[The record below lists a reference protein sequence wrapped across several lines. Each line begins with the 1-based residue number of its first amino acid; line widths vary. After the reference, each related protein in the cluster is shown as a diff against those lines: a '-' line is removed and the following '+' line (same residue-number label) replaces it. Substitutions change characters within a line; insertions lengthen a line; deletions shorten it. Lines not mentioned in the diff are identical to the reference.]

1 MVQPSIILFKLNILV
16 LVCVLA
22 KSLKI
27 NMMSIVM
34 YSNNKVTIMNKRH
47 PQNHNLT
54 LHTASQWQSNPL
66 LPRATPYIGE
76 YLASIESVINDAVNE
91 HPRSIA
97 IRCDLRFPIDYNVD
111 GTSSPISKFIASLKA
126 QMEAADQAKHRAN
139 MRVHPSTL
147 RYVWVR
153 EWSNARL
160 WHYHVVLFLN
170 KDRFFTLG
178 RFKSDPD
185 EMAEQINLS
194 DRIQKA
200 WASALSI
207 SLSYAIGLVH
217 FPQNPTYFLD
227 CGSSDFGNQYA
238 SLYERLS
245 YFAKEE
251 TKHYGDGKNNFGC
264 SRSRQRI

>member
-1 MVQPSIILFKLNILV
+1 MAQPSIILYKLNILV

-27 NMMSIVM
+27 NMMPIVM
-34 YSNNKVTIMNKRH
+34 YSTNKVTIMNKRH

-54 LHTASQWQSNPL
+54 LHLGSQWQGNNL

-76 YLASIESVINDAVNE
+76 YLANIASVINDAVNE

-97 IRCDLRFPIDYNVD
+97 IRCDLRFPFDYNVD
-111 GTSSPISKFIASLKA
+111 GTSTPISRFMASLKA
-126 QMEAADQAKHRAN
+126 QMESADQAKRRAN
-139 MRVHPSTL
+139 MRVHPCTL

-153 EWSNARL
+153 EWSDARL

-178 RFKSDPD
+178 QFKSEPNGV
-185 EMAEQINLS
+185 AEDINLS

-207 SLSYAIGLVH
+207 YPSNVIGLVH
-217 FPQNPTYFLD
+217 FPQNPTYVLNR
-227 CGSSDFGNQYA
+227 GSSDFENQYA

-264 SRSRQRI
+264 SRSRQRT